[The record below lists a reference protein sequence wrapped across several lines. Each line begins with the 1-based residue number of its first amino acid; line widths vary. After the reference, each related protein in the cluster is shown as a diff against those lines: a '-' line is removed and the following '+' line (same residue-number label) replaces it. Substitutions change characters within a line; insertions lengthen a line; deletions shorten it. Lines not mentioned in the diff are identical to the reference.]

1 MSKDTPRAWTD
12 MAGGCGVGW
21 GMGSLWGLK
30 TFHAVQRDYISK
42 KCHRQDRQDNQS
54 HEFKTHTGAHA
65 GDVCWLCVFAGVINQ
80 RCIVRVSNI
89 SWKEK

>member
-1 MSKDTPRAWTD
+1 

-21 GMGSLWGLK
+21 GMGSLSGLK

-42 KCHRQDRQDNQS
+42 NATDKTDRIINHMS
-54 HEFKTHTGAHA
+54 SKHTRARTLAMSA
-65 GDVCWLCVFAGVINQ
+65 GLCVFAGVINQ
-80 RCIVRVSNI
+80 RCVVRVSNI